1 MAIEVEIKKWGNS
14 IGIILPKSLIC
25 EEGLREN
32 DKIIINIVRKSDLS
46 KTFGREKRSM
56 SGQEFKD
63 IVRQGWEKK

>member
-25 EEGLREN
+25 KEGLKEN
-32 DKIIINIVRKSDLS
+32 DKIVVNIIRKSDLS
-46 KTFGREKRSM
+46 KTFGKEKRAM